1 MSDSSTEKDIL
12 EFFRKIIDT
21 KDDFILR
28 GYANQDE
35 REQLIFNKISSPTHL
50 VIKHVRYLHIIKNVL
65 QRIPDFKVIGIIR
78 HPCATIN
85 SWINCKR
92 EFSSKWNDELEWRKA
107 EKKNRNRVE
116 EYFGYNKWKEG
127 VIIFENMAKTFPD
140 RFYIQSYSDLLN
152 DPENESKKLFEF
164 VNLNYSKQ
172 TSTFINKS
180 RAFTGN
186 SDYSVFRSK
195 DNDRAWENELSSS
208 IIKSIEEDL
217 LDTELEKYLIG

>member
-1 MSDSSTEKDIL
+1 LFDSSTKEDIL

-35 REQLIFNKISSPTHL
+35 RNQLIFNKISSPTHL
-50 VIKHVRYLHIIKNVL
+50 VMKHVRYLHIINNL
-65 QRIPDFKVIGIIR
+65 LNRIPDFKVIGIIR

-92 EFSSKWNDELEWRKA
+92 EFSSKWNDDKEWRKA
-107 EKKNRNRVE
+107 EKKNKNRVE
-116 EYFGYNKWKEG
+116 EYFGFNKWKEG
-127 VIIFENMAKTFPD
+127 VAMFEDLVTRFPD

-152 DPENESKKLFEF
+152 DSENESKKLFEF
-164 VNLNYSKQ
+164 ANLNYCKQ
-172 TSTFINKS
+172 TSAFISKS
-180 RAFTGN
+180 REFTGK

-217 LDTELEKYLIG
+217 LDTKLEKYLLG